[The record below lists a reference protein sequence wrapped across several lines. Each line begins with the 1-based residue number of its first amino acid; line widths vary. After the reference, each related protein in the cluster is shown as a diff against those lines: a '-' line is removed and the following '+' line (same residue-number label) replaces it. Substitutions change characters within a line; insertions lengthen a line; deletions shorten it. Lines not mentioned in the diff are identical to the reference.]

1 MQKNIKITTNYKI
14 EITNNKHE
22 TDKKKKKKK
31 ERHAHNENK
40 NITKRAGKRANKRH
54 PYQSTK
60 WMLINI
66 Y

>member
-22 TDKKKKKKK
+22 TDKKKEK

>member
-31 ERHAHNENK
+31 RDTHTMK
-40 NITKRAGKRANKRH
+40 IK
-54 PYQSTK
+54 
-60 WMLINI
+60 I
-66 Y
+66 